1 MAVITQYDAPY
12 HQLIEEQRAYYSTGI
27 TAKLEHRRKQLL
39 KLKRLL
45 TEETDVLTKAVY
57 NDLRRSP
64 KLTHSLELSAVLVEI
79 DYMLDNLEQW
89 SSPEPVKKTL
99 VSLLDTVAIVKEPLG
114 VVLIIA
120 PWNYPL
126 SLVLLPLVAAV
137 AAGNTVVVK
146 PSEYAS
152 FTSAA
157 LHDLFS
163 HFFDPQFLAVVNGG
177 IVQTTDLLKEK
188 FDHILYTG
196 NSLIAKVIMTAAA
209 QHLTPVTLELG
220 GKSPVIVESDID
232 LEISSRRI
240 VWGKWTNCGQ
250 TCIAPD
256 YVLVTETLK
265 TVLVNEFIQRL
276 KEFYSSEPEK
286 SEDYNRII
294 SEKHFDRL
302 CGLLSRSK
310 GQILYKGGEL
320 NRNDLFIPPIIIS
333 VSADDALMKDEI
345 FGPILPIITTNSF
358 DEAISFIRSKEKPLA
373 IYLFTRSERKVRQL
387 YAETSSGSVTVNDVM
402 FQFLID
408 TLPFGGVGQSGMGKY
423 RGKFGFDTFSN
434 LKALLIRGF
443 FGDAFFTMRYPPF
456 TDRKFRHLKLIMER
470 RRPLPSSLP
479 NWLIRILFL
488 LAGVVSGVVLQH
500 CRISIINDES
510 P

>member
-89 SSPEPVKKTL
+89 SSPEP
-99 VSLLDTVAIVKEPLG
+99 EPLG

-137 AAGNTVVVK
+137 AAGQK
-146 PSEYAS
+146 
-152 FTSAA
+152 
-157 LHDLFS
+157 LQ
-163 HFFDPQFLAVVNGG
+163 QFLAVVNGG

-265 TVLVNEFIQRL
+265 TVLFL
-276 KEFYSSEPEK
+276 LFA
-286 SEDYNRII
+286 II
-294 SEKHFDRL
+294 FTIHLFFSRL

-333 VSADDALMKDEI
+333 VSADDALMKDELYSI
-345 FGPILPIITTNSF
+345 KRKTTCNLS
-358 DEAISFIRSKEKPLA
+358 
-373 IYLFTRSERKVRQL
+373 FTRSERKVRQL

-443 FGDAFFTMRYPPF
+443 LRLVVNYILKYNFSMRYPPF

-488 LAGVVSGVVLQH
+488 LAGVVSGVVLQD
-500 CRISIINDES
+500 RAINDAEDYDIDIISQYGVTLVRTFLPTYVYRTSAIRYSARDES
-510 P
+510 SALGF